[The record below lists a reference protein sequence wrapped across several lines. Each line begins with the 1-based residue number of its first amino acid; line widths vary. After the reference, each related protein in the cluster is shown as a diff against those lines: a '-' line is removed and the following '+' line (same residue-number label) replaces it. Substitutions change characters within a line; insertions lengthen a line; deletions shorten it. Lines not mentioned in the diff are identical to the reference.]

1 MNAGAFTIGDLKK
14 IIPYPDPIV
23 LLLCDGKTIYHALE
37 NSVSQYP
44 KLEVINFLISVDKD
58 KIRSNLLET

>member
-44 KLEVINFLISVDKD
+44 KLEVINFCFFYRPVFSFL
-58 KIRSNLLET
+58 T

>member
-1 MNAGAFTIGDLKK
+1 MNAGPFTIGDLKK

-23 LLLCDGKTIYHALE
+23 LILCDGQTIYNALE

-44 KLEVINFLISVDKD
+44 KLEVILQLVIFI
-58 KIRSNLLET
+58 